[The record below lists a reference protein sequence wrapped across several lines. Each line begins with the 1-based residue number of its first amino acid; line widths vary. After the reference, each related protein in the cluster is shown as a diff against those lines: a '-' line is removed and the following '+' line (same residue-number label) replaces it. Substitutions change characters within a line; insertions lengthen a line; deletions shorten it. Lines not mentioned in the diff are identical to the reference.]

1 MNFDFIIKPLSWI
14 LIQIHAFTNDWGWAI
29 IILTALIRFILFPSF
44 IKQFQSMDKMKKIQP
59 KLKEIQDKYKDK
71 PEELNRRTMEL
82 YQKEKVNPFSSCL
95 PMLIQIPIFMAFYA
109 LLTDPK
115 LEVVKLMHSSPSNFL
130 GFIPLTSKGGVVGI
144 ILAVI
149 SGATTFLQTKM
160 TSPSTAS
167 GNDQMQNS
175 FLYIMPI
182 FFAYITYTVN
192 AGIAVYWITNNMVGI
207 IQQYI
212 VNEFFIPKESP
223 QASPASEDPSQTPKK

>member
-14 LIQIHAFTNDWGWAI
+14 LIQIHQLTNDWGWAI
-29 IILTALIRFILFPSF
+29 IILTTLIRFILFPSF

-71 PEELNRRTMEL
+71 PDELNRRTMEL

-95 PMLIQIPIFMAFYA
+95 PMLIQIPIFMAFYS
-109 LLTDPK
+109 LLTNPK
-115 LEVVKLMHSSPSNFL
+115 LEVVQLMQSSHNLFL
-130 GFIPLTSKGGVVGI
+130 GFVSLTSKGGIVGI
-144 ILAVI
+144 VLAVI

-160 TSPSTAS
+160 TSPSANTGA
-167 GNDQMQNS
+167 DQMQSS

-192 AGIAVYWITNNMVGI
+192 AGIAVYWITNNLVGI

-212 VNEFFIPKESP
+212 VNEFFIPKETAPPSD
-223 QASPASEDPSQTPKK
+223 DPTPTPKK